1 MSVLQIET
9 AEVFEPL
16 LQPARYKGAWGGRG
30 SGKSHFFA
38 GLLLEDS
45 LAAPGA
51 SGGEGLRSICIREVQ
66 KDLAQS
72 SKALLEA
79 KLSHYKLGQAQG
91 FKIYRDL
98 IQTPGD
104 GLIIFKG
111 MNDYTADSVKSLE
124 GYKRA
129 WWEEA
134 QTATARSLSL
144 LRPTLRATGSELW
157 FSWNPRRKT
166 DPLDVLLRGKEVPTG
181 SSVVRANWQDN
192 PWFTAELEQER
203 LDTLRIEPDQY
214 GHIWNGDYVTTLSG
228 AYYAEA
234 LAKAKDENRIGFLAA
249 DPLMTTRAYWDIGG
263 TGAKADACA
272 IWIVQFI
279 GREIRVLRYYEAVG
293 QPYYDAGTNALGQL
307 DAVNSGD
314 YSGFNSSPDYLFAQQ
329 QGLQGLDRSAAAR
342 GGLYSGGA
350 DADRMTFASGLASQ
364 NLGNYRNNLMSLA
377 NMGQNQSQYMGQ
389 LGQNFGNQFGQAMG
403 IKGQADAQRASATAG
418 AQAGYGNAL
427 ASAASTYM
435 GAGGGGGGGFNLGS
449 MFGGS
454 TGNTAGSSGSLANFG
469 NNTNWL
475 AGNGRQSA
483 WGG

>member
-38 GLLLEDS
+38 DLLLEDS

-91 FKIYRDL
+91 FKVYRDL

-293 QPYYDAGTNALGQL
+293 QPLAVHIEWLRRNGYERAQCVLPHDGANHDKVYSVSYESALRAAGFDVRVIPNMGAGAAMTRIETTRRVMPSVRFDADGTEAGRDALGWYHEKR
-307 DAVNSGD
+307 DEKRGI
-314 YSGFNSSPDYLFAQQ
+314 
-329 QGLQGLDRSAAAR
+329 GLGPNHDWASH
-342 GGLYSGGA
+342 GA
-350 DADRMTFASGLASQ
+350 DAFGLMAVDYQST
-364 NLGNYRNNLMSLA
+364 NHDAPDLSALMNYTTD
-377 NMGQNQSQYMGQ
+377 Y
-389 LGQNFGNQFGQAMG
+389 
-403 IKGQADAQRASATAG
+403 
-418 AQAGYGNAL
+418 
-427 ASAASTYM
+427 
-435 GAGGGGGGGFNLGS
+435 
-449 MFGGS
+449 
-454 TGNTAGSSGSLANFG
+454 
-469 NNTNWL
+469 
-475 AGNGRQSA
+475 
-483 WGG
+483 